1 MNPVSA
7 RLLNQQ
13 LNCPQLTSP
22 HDVVEW
28 MGAMQAQEYRMM
40 RWAVGMRTK
49 KPSAKTKASPWTS
62 IGSPTTSVWPSIR
75 DCYAAET
82 FSR

>member
-13 LNCPQLTSP
+13 LICPQFSTP
-22 HDVVEW
+22 HEVVNW

-40 RWAVGMRTK
+40 RGAVGMRTK
-49 KPSAKTKASPWTS
+49 RPSAKTF
-62 IGSPTTSVWPSIR
+62 
-75 DCYAAET
+75 ENE
-82 FSR
+82 